1 MKKLTYAQRK
11 AYLKD
16 SNVCPFCQ
24 SPKLDI
30 VGDEVEIAGREA
42 RE

>member
-24 SPKLDI
+24 SPKLDMCPF
-30 VGDEVEIAGREA
+30 
-42 RE
+42 